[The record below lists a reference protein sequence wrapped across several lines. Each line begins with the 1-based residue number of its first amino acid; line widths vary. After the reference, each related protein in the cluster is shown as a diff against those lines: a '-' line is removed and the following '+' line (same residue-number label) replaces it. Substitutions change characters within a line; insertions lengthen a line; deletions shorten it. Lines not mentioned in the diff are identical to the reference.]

1 MKLRSGRGLGHI
13 TLLCLL
19 ASTLVAQR
27 ARDAVPVEQ
36 EPKHKTVLEN
46 EFVRVYRVEIPAGE
60 SALLHRHS
68 QDYFWI
74 VVRGSDMET
83 TVAGGKP
90 ERQPLASGEKGIS
103 KAPIV
108 HRVANVGAQP
118 FLTIAIELK
127 RGFNERTIRCGMGER
142 PCSSEVGD
150 LTAPQYA
157 VATLFET
164 DRMKVSEIELDP
176 KAVLPTHEHT
186 APHMVVA
193 LTPLELES
201 AAEDQEPA
209 RITQQEADVAWLPAG
224 IKHKL
229 TNVGKQT
236 ARFVSIE
243 FR

>member
-1 MKLRSGRGLGHI
+1 MRRRCFFVFLLVATGLF
-13 TLLCLL
+13 
-19 ASTLVAQR
+19 AQR
-27 ARDAVPVEQ
+27 AADAVPVEQ

-46 EFVRVYRVEIPAGE
+46 EFVRVYRVEIPPGE
-60 SALLHRHS
+60 SALLHRHA

-74 VVRGSDMET
+74 VVRGADLET

-90 ERQPLASGEKGIS
+90 ERQPLADGEKGIS

-108 HRVANVGAQP
+108 HKVANLGSQP

-127 RGFNERTIRCGMGER
+127 HGFNERALRCGMGER
-142 PCSSEVGD
+142 PCPSEVGD
-150 LTAPQYA
+150 LTGPQYA

-164 DRMKVSEIELDP
+164 DRMRVTEIELDP

-209 RITQQEADVAWLPAG
+209 RVTQQPADVAWLPAG
-224 IKHKL
+224 VKHKL